1 MLEYVTLVFV
11 SSLLSS
17 LYVFILNRNFVSAT
31 VVQLSIVIRISRYF
45 KIALAVANGT
55 QFENWFS
62 QMKPK
67 LYINEL
73 K

>member
-55 QFENWFS
+55 QFEN
-62 QMKPK
+62 
-67 LYINEL
+67 
-73 K
+73 